1 VGPDVVGHDQRG
13 AAPPGAAPAV
23 LELRRI
29 SKAFPGQVALDDVS
43 LSVRSGEIHALVG
56 ENGAGKTTLVKILAG
71 TYTADS
77 GEVLLDGRP
86 VQISHPWEAAALGLA
101 FIHQDPTLFPALS
114 VAENL
119 ALGLGYRRNWARLV
133 SWRDQWRLAREALAE
148 VGLEVDPRVPLD
160 TLTQAERQL
169 VALVRVVHQRH
180 RVVVLDEV
188 TAPLSYAEVERLFQI
203 VRGMRQAG
211 TAVIYISHR
220 LEEIFDL
227 ADRVTVLRNGAVVAT
242 HPVAELEPA
251 ALARLIIGKD
261 PTGRFAEA
269 VPSGQDRVV
278 LAAHGLSD
286 ELLEDVSFE
295 LRAGEILGLA
305 GLAGAGRTNLL
316 EILFGARQAAAGQ
329 ITLDGAPLEP
339 RHPADAIARGVALV
353 TEDRQRDGYAPDL
366 PVWQTVTLPW
376 LRRYQ
381 RSGLLSL
388 GRERRVARDVVTR
401 FDVRAA
407 SVEARMQELSGGN
420 QQKVILGRWLT
431 QPLRVL
437 LLDEPTHGVD
447 VGAKEEIYRIVR
459 DLAARG
465 VAVIL
470 ASSELEELEGLCA
483 RVLLLS
489 EGRVIG
495 ELRGDDID
503 KPTILAAL
511 LARRL
516 PEDAA

>member
-1 VGPDVVGHDQRG
+1 VGPDVVGGGGAG
-13 AAPPGAAPAV
+13 AAGPEAAPV
-23 LELRRI
+23 LEVRRVR
-29 SKAFPGQVALDDVS
+29 KAFPGQVALDDVS
-43 LSVRSGEIHALVG
+43 FSIRPGEVHALVG

-71 TYTADS
+71 THTPDS
-77 GEVLLDGRP
+77 GEILLDGQP
-86 VQISHPWEAAALGLA
+86 VAIAHPWEAAGHGLA
-101 FIHQDPTLFPALS
+101 FIHQEPGLFPTLS

-119 ALGLGYRRNWARLV
+119 ALGLGFRRGPARLV
-133 SWRDQWRLAREALAE
+133 SWRDQRRTAREALDE
-148 VGLEVDPRVPLD
+148 VGLDVDPRAQLD

-169 VALVRVVHQRH
+169 VALARVVHRPH

-188 TAPLSYAEVERLFQI
+188 TAPLSYAEVQRLFGI
-203 VRGMRQAG
+203 VRGLRDAG

-242 HPVAELEPA
+242 SRVDGLEPA
-251 ALARLIIGKD
+251 TLSRLIIGKD
-261 PTGRFAEA
+261 PAGRFAGTAPPERE
-269 VPSGQDRVV
+269 RVV
-278 LAAHGLSD
+278 LAAHGVSD
-286 ELLEDVSFE
+286 ELLQDVSLE
-295 LRAGEILGLA
+295 LHAGEILGLA

-316 EILFGARQAAAGQ
+316 EILFGARRATAGRV
-329 ITLDGAPLEP
+329 TLDGDPLEP
-339 RHPADAIARGVALV
+339 QHPADAIARGVALV
-353 TEDRQRDGYAPDL
+353 TEDRQRDGFAAGFPL
-366 PVWQTVTLPW
+366 WQTVTLP
-376 LRRYQ
+376 
-381 RSGLLSL
+381 SL
-388 GRERRVARDVVTR
+388 GRYRRRGLLNPAREREAARDVVAR

-407 SVEARMQELSGGN
+407 SVESRMEELSGGN

-459 DLAARG
+459 DLAAGG

-483 RVLLLS
+483 RVLLLAD
-489 EGRVIG
+489 GRVIG
-495 ELRGDDID
+495 ELQGDDID